1 MALETATKFA
11 TDEKELKLDAPSP
24 VPVVKPEKA
33 SGLVPVTDEQKSK
46 LDEKVDD
53 YIDDLVAQDVNS
65 PEFGKRVDQ
74 LTNMGRKEIADAA
87 GQSNRFLDRPV
98 RAMDAD
104 NSVGSDLAELRR
116 TVEDLDPSK
125 KGNLLAPR
133 KIFGIIPFGSKL
145 RGYFDGYKSA
155 QMHISTILERLTGG
169 KDELLMDNAAIDVR
183 AAEPV
188 ERHGAARAN
197 DTCVE
202 DTRYA
207 AGEQG
212 RRSRRD
218 RPRQGKGDPRNGAI
232 LCSPA
237 HTGFAHA
244 NGRDGAGVSRARSGQ
259 KE

>member
-11 TDEKELKLDAPSP
+11 TDEQELKLDAPAP
-24 VPVVKPEKA
+24 VPAVKPEKA
-33 SGLVPVTDEQKSK
+33 AGLVPVTDEQKSK
-46 LDEKVDD
+46 LDEKVDS

-104 NSVGSDLAELRR
+104 NSVGTDLAELRR

-133 KIFGIIPFGSKL
+133 KLFGIIPFGSKL

-155 QMHISTILERLTGG
+155 QIAYL
-169 KDELLMDNAAIDVR
+169 DDPCAAGRRQGRAADGQCRDRRR
-183 AAEPV
+183 AAESV
-188 ERHGAARAN
+188 ERDGPARTN
-197 DTCVE
+197 
-202 DTRYA
+202 
-207 AGEQG
+207 
-212 RRSRRD
+212 
-218 RPRQGKGDPRNGAI
+218 DPRFENA
-232 LCSPA
+232 
-237 HTGFAHA
+237 
-244 NGRDGAGVSRARSGQ
+244 RRAA
-259 KE
+259 